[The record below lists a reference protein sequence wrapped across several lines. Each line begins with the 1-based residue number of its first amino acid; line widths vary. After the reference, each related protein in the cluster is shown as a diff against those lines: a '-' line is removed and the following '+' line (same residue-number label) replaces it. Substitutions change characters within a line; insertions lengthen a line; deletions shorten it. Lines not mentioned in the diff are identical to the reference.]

1 MSTRLSWIK
10 KMRKRMDLDEVRDF
24 IENSSESSKI
34 YIGSDSERHRRGGV
48 WFADYAVVVIVH
60 KDGKHGAKVFGEITT
75 ERDYDQSKDKPR
87 MRLMN
92 EVMKAAQLYLDL
104 EEAIGDREC
113 EVHIDINPDHKHGS
127 SCVISEA
134 VGYIKGMTGVTPMVK
149 PQAWAASICADKF
162 PELSQ

>member
-1 MSTRLSWIK
+1 
-10 KMRKRMDLDEVRDF
+10 MRKRMNLDEVRDF

-48 WFADYAVVVIVH
+48 WFADYAVVVVVH

-104 EEAIGDREC
+104 EDVIGEREC
-113 EVHIDINPDHKHGS
+113 EVHIDINPNHKHGS

-134 VGYIKGMTGVTPMVK
+134 VGYIKGMTGVTPIVK

-162 PELSQ
+162 PSL

>member
-1 MSTRLSWIK
+1 
-10 KMRKRMDLDEVRDF
+10 MRRKLDLDEVRDF
-24 IENSSESSKI
+24 IENSSESTKI

-48 WFADYAVVVIVH
+48 WFADYAVVVVIH

-104 EEAIGDREC
+104 ADVIGDRQC
-113 EVHIDINPDHKHGS
+113 EVHIDINPNHKHGS

-134 VGYIKGMTGVTPMVK
+134 VGYIRGMTGVTPRVK
-149 PQAWAASICADKF
+149 PEAWAASIAADKF
-162 PELSQ
+162 PSL

>member
-1 MSTRLSWIK
+1 MRRRLN
-10 KMRKRMDLDEVRDF
+10 LDEVKEY
-24 IENSSESSKI
+24 IESTSESTRI

-48 WFADYAVVVIVH
+48 WFADYAVVVVVH
-60 KDGKHGAKVFGEITT
+60 IDGNRGAKVFGEITT

-92 EVMKAAQLYLDL
+92 EVMRAAQLYLDL
-104 EEAIGDREC
+104 EEVIGDREC

-134 VGYIKGMTGVTPMVK
+134 VGYIKGMTGVTPRVK
-149 PQAWAASICADKF
+149 PEAWAASICADKF

>member
-1 MSTRLSWIK
+1 MRRRLN
-10 KMRKRMDLDEVRDF
+10 LDEVKEY
-24 IENSSESSKI
+24 IESTSESTRI

-48 WFADYAVVVIVH
+48 WFADYATVVVVH
-60 KDGKHGAKVFGEITT
+60 IDGNRGAKVFGEIVT

-92 EVMKAAQLYLDL
+92 EVMRAAQLYLDL
-104 EEAIGDREC
+104 EEVIGDREC

-134 VGYIKGMTGVTPMVK
+134 VGYIKGMTGVTPRVK
-149 PQAWAASICADKF
+149 PDAWAASIAADKF

>member
-1 MSTRLSWIK
+1 MTR
-10 KMRKRMDLDEVRDF
+10 RMDIEEVKSF
-24 IENSSESSKI
+24 IESSSESSKI
-34 YIGSDSERHRRGGV
+34 YIGADSERHRRHGI
-48 WFADYAVVVIVH
+48 WWADYATVVVIH

-92 EVMKAAQLYLDL
+92 EVMRAAQLYLDL
-104 EEAIGDREC
+104 EDVIGDREC

-134 VGYIKGMTGVTPMVK
+134 VGYIKGMTGVTPRVK
-149 PQAWAASICADKF
+149 PQAWAASIAADKF
-162 PELSQ
+162 PELRG

>member
-1 MSTRLSWIK
+1 MTR
-10 KMRKRMDLDEVRDF
+10 RMDIEEVKSF
-24 IENSSESSKI
+24 IESSSESSKI
-34 YIGSDSERHRRGGV
+34 YIGADSERHRRHGI
-48 WFADYAVVVIVH
+48 WWADYATVVVIH

-92 EVMKAAQLYLDL
+92 EVMRAAQLYLDL
-104 EEAIGDREC
+104 EDVIGDREC

-134 VGYIKGMTGVTPMVK
+134 VGYIKGMTGVTPRVK
-149 PQAWAASICADKF
+149 PQAWAASIAADKF
-162 PELSQ
+162 PSL